1 GTAAQVVAARF
12 SDRGSGSTVTGL
24 NRSLVRP
31 ERLHMTS
38 TVLHGDPALR
48 MPVEVRGYDINLG
61 LHSDTTTLTLAGD
74 LDAAATD
81 ALRGLLTVV
90 HITPSVIHVHADGV
104 LGADLEAFDPL
115 LEAARARRAQG
126 LPSVRVESLGDA
138 VRDLFGVLGLRE
150 QPPVVL

>member
-1 GTAAQVVAARF
+1 
-12 SDRGSGSTVTGL
+12 
-24 NRSLVRP
+24 
-31 ERLHMTS
+31 MTS

-48 MPVEVRGYDINLG
+48 TPVEVRGYDIDLE
-61 LHSDTTTLTLAGD
+61 LHSEATTLTLAGD

-90 HITPSVIHVHADGV
+90 HMTPSVIHVHADGV